1 MNYCTYHDTKPQL
14 HQDDIIDYVMVNDG
28 FEALAYKVVTE
39 GIDGRFVS
47 DHYPI
52 YADIKLK

>member
-1 MNYCTYHDTKPQL
+1 M
-14 HQDDIIDYVMVNDG
+14 INDG
-28 FEALAYKVVTE
+28 FEALTYKVLTE

-52 YADIKLK
+52 YAEVEIK